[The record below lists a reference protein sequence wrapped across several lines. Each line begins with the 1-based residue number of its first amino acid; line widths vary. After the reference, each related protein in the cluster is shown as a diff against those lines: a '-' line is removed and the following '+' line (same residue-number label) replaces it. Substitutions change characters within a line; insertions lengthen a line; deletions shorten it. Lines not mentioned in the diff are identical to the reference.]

1 MAPWTQSLMGGV
13 RLGLAVLVS
22 PALTLEIRHEKSISA
37 RSRYS
42 PVRIL
47 QGSSAQICVICC
59 RLRGGLQ
66 TLLQRWDRGKFDET
80 SGLSC
85 RTA

>member
-37 RSRYS
+37 RG
-42 PVRIL
+42 RIVTNLQLRLL
-47 QGSSAQICVICC
+47 QGC
-59 RLRGGLQ
+59 RL
-66 TLLQRWDRGKFDET
+66 QR
-80 SGLSC
+80 
-85 RTA
+85 